1 MFKGGC
7 HDKITTIV
15 YRVEEGEAFLTQR
28 KWAEKKEKREEKK
41 VGNWERLK
49 GRQQKGKKR

>member
-15 YRVEEGEAFLTQR
+15 YRVEEGEAFLTKR